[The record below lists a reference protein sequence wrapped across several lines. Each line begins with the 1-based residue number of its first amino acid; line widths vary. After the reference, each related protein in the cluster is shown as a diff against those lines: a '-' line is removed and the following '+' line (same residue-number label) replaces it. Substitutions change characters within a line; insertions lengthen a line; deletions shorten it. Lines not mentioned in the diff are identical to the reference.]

1 MHKVILIDDEPLA
14 RQLLSSL
21 LKNHPQFEV
30 VCECADGFD
39 GYKAIQEHQPDM
51 VFLDVQMPRL
61 NGFEMLELIDNPPSV
76 IFCTAF
82 DQYAM
87 KAFEAN
93 AVDYLL
99 KPITKDRFDKAIQ
112 KYLQQAG
119 NIPPAV
125 TALAEENVYEG
136 YQHRIVVKDN
146 GVIRIIP
153 STDILYIEAS
163 DDYIKIFTKDG
174 HYLKKS
180 TLTRIENSFDPQKFI
195 RVHRSFLIPVI
206 QLLRIEPYEKDGH
219 IALLQ
224 SGAKVPV
231 SKTGLEKLKSTL
243 GW

>member
-39 GYKAIQEHQPDM
+39 GFKAIQEHQPDM

-112 KYLQQAG
+112 KYQQQTG
-119 NIPPAV
+119 NVTPAV
-125 TALAEENVYEG
+125 ASLAEEQVYEG

-180 TLTRIENSFDPQKFI
+180 TLTRIENSFDPEKFI